1 MHAASDATD
10 IAIPGTPQCV
20 VNMTDAELE
29 QRITLLRE
37 RRLSARK
44 KFERDEQL
52 KAAARTA
59 KDKDK
64 LDKHL
69 AKLSKQLDAVDS
81 ALEKAENTLSALRVL
96 RFELTGVID
105 DA

>member
-1 MHAASDATD
+1 MDATD

-20 VNMTDAELE
+20 VNMTGAELE

-37 RRLSARK
+37 RRLAARK
-44 KFERDEQL
+44 RFERDEQL
-52 KAAARTA
+52 KMLARTA

-64 LDKHL
+64 LDKQL
-69 AKLSKQLDAVDS
+69 AKLSKQLDKVDKE
-81 ALEKAENTLSALRVL
+81 LEKAESLFSALRVT
-96 RFELTGVID
+96 RFELTGELD